1 MPAELDWEERGRR
14 CREALGFLGFLRGR
28 WVGQGQSQGEAVQS
42 SFEARLRMSDTV
54 YQCEERLVSAEG
66 LLLHEDL
73 AVMRYD
79 PQAELVRVTHY
90 AAHAWLS
97 EQLVRPLPQGGGAF
111 WYGGP
116 FSPRVEF
123 LAQGPD
129 GLQVRVL
136 LPEQDE
142 PDTLLRYRR
151 A

>member
-14 CREALGFLGFLRGR
+14 CREALGFLSFLRGS
-28 WVGQGQSQGEAVQS
+28 WEGQGQSQGEPVQAR
-42 SFEARLRMSDTV
+42 FEVRLRMGDTV
-54 YQCEERLVSAEG
+54 YQCEERLVSAQG

-97 EQLVRPLPQGGGAF
+97 EQLVRPMSEGAF

-116 FSPRVEF
+116 FSPKVEL
-123 LAQGPD
+123 LARGAD
-129 GLQVRVL
+129 GLEVRVL